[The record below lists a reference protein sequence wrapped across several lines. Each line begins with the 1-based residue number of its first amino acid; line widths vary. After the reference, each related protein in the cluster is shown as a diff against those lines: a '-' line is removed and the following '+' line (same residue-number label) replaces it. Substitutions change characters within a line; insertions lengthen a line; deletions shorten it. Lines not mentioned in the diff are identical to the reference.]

1 MFADDAI
8 AWVITYLLHSTLFL
22 GGAWLASRRL
32 SHWSVRA
39 EEAVWR
45 FALVGGLVTASL
57 QIAAGWEPLAGR
69 WSLPEIGSGSASAA
83 IEAPVAR
90 TASVPAFAPVP
101 ARKET
106 PVREG
111 APATASLPAVSL
123 SAPAVGLAL
132 WVLGA
137 ALLLVRCLASHQG
150 FHRRLKLRPRVVG
163 GTLHAQL
170 ERLSERSG
178 LRRPVRLTCSSRVPV
193 PVALGLRDPE
203 ICVPSRA
210 LVGLT
215 AEQQEGLLAHE
226 LAHVARR
233 DTFWLVF
240 NQVLASVLFFQPL
253 NWVARRR
260 LREISEL
267 LSDEWAVGRTGRP
280 VSLARCL
287 AEVAGWSTRSVRA
300 LPVPGMAD
308 RPSNLG
314 HRIRRLLDE
323 ARSPERPVRPLW
335 LGIGMVALLAFVI
348 AAAPVV
354 SAAVESDEDDAAVMA
369 DLQEPEEPEE
379 DEEEAEAMA
388 EADAE
393 AETEAEE
400 EEEEEEEESWE
411 DIDEEKLRREIEED
425 VKWALDS
432 ESEEMERAFESFGE
446 AFETAFQ
453 GIEPAFEA
461 ALADYEVEFEKAFDL
476 AALEELGDLGDDL
489 AELAEDEE
497 LSPEERERLEK
508 EMERVGREMERVSRE
523 VEESL
528 RPQMEKLQ
536 QDIERSLKP
545 EMEKLQR
552 EIEKTLQPEMEKL
565 HRHLDT
571 MRPEL
576 ERLEKEAH
584 RLKAEGGLS
593 EEERERITREAL
605 RLSREASER
614 ALASEEVR
622 KAIADSQKQ
631 SREAMR
637 KAFEEHRDEIE
648 KMRRE
653 IDDQTRALR
662 DEARRE
668 VERSHRERRR
678 EKGKERER
686 DDN

>member
-8 AWVITYLLHSTLFL
+8 AWVITYLLHSTLLL

-32 SHWSVRA
+32 SRWSVRA

-69 WSLPEIGSGSASAA
+69 WSLPESAPAA
-83 IEAPVAR
+83 LEAPVVR
-90 TASVPAFAPVP
+90 EVSVVPLSPAP
-101 ARKET
+101 ARKVT
-106 PVREG
+106 PVREDV
-111 APATASLPAVSL
+111 PATATLPALSL

-132 WVLGA
+132 WALGA

-150 FHRRLKLRPRVVG
+150 FYRRLKLRPRVVG

-170 ERLSERSG
+170 ERLSEESG

-193 PVALGLRDPE
+193 PVALGLRAPE

-215 AEQQEGLLAHE
+215 PEQQEGLLAHE

-240 NQVLASVLFFQPL
+240 NQILASILFFQPL

-314 HRIRRLLDE
+314 NRIRRLLDE

-335 LGIGMVALLAFVI
+335 LGIAMVALLAFVI

-354 SAAVESDEDDAAVMA
+354 SAAVESEEDEAAVIA
-369 DLQEPEEPEE
+369 DLQDPEE
-379 DEEEAEAMA
+379 DEEAEAIAEAEA
-388 EADAE
+388 E
-393 AETEAEE
+393 AEEAEE
-400 EEEEEEEESWE
+400 EAEEEEEEESWE

-446 AFETAFQ
+446 AFETAFE
-453 GIEPAFEA
+453 GIEPAFA
-461 ALADYEVEFEKAFDL
+461 AAFADYEGEFEKAFDL

-489 AELAEDEE
+489 AELAEDED

-508 EMERVGREMERVSRE
+508 EMERMGREMERVSRE

-545 EMEKLQR
+545 EMEKLHR
-552 EIEKTLQPEMEKL
+552 EIERTLQPEMEKL
-565 HRHLDT
+565 HRQLDA

-593 EEERERITREAL
+593 DEERERITREAL

-614 ALASEEVR
+614 AMASEEVR
-622 KAIADSQKQ
+622 KAIADSQKL
-631 SREAMR
+631 SHEAMR
-637 KAFEEHRDEIE
+637 KAFEAHRDEIE

-668 VERSHRERRR
+668 VERSHRERRKAKEKAR
-678 EKGKERER
+678 EKER
-686 DDN
+686 DDH

>member
-8 AWVITYLLHSTLFL
+8 AWLITYLLHSTLLL

-32 SHWSVRA
+32 ARWSVRA

-45 FALVGGLVTASL
+45 FALLGGILTASL

-69 WSLPEIGSGSASAA
+69 WSLPEIGSGSAPAA
-83 IEAPVAR
+83 VEAPVAR
-90 TASVPAFAPVP
+90 TASAPALAPAPARTVVP
-101 ARKET
+101 AREAA
-106 PVREG
+106 G
-111 APATASLPAVSL
+111 ASLPAVSL

-132 WVLGA
+132 WALGT
-137 ALLLVRCLASHQG
+137 ALLLARSLASYQG
-150 FHRRLKLRPRVVG
+150 FHRRLRLRPRVVG

-170 ERLSERSG
+170 ERLSEDSG
-178 LRRPVRLTCSSRVPV
+178 LRRPVRLSCSSRVPV
-193 PVALGLRDPE
+193 PVALGLREPE
-203 ICVPSRA
+203 ICVPPRA

-240 NQVLASVLFFQPL
+240 SQLLASVLFVQPL

-287 AEVAGWSTRSVRA
+287 AEVAGWSARSVRA

-308 RPSNLG
+308 RPSTLG

-335 LGIGMVALLAFVI
+335 LGIAMVALLAFVI

-354 SAAVESDEDDAAVMA
+354 SAAVDPEEEDAAVTA
-369 DLQEPEEPEE
+369 GVQEPEEPEE
-379 DEEEAEAMA
+379 AEAVEEAE
-388 EADAE
+388 
-393 AETEAEE
+393 EAEE
-400 EEEEEEEESWE
+400 EEEPWEDRDEESLEGEPEEEF
-411 DIDEEKLRREIEED
+411 
-425 VKWALDS
+425 DS
-432 ESEEMERAFESFGE
+432 DPDWESEEMERAFESFGE
-446 AFETAFQ
+446 AFETAFEE
-453 GIEPAFEA
+453 IEPAFEA
-461 ALADYEVEFEKAFDL
+461 AFAGLEGEFEAAFDL
-476 AALEELGDLGDDL
+476 AALEELGDLGGELADL
-489 AELAEDEE
+489 ADDED
-497 LSPEERERLEK
+497 LSPEERALLEK
-508 EMERVGREMERVSRE
+508 EMERMSREMERISRQ

-528 RPQMEKLQ
+528 RPQMERLQ
-536 QDIERSLKP
+536 QEIERTMKP

-552 EIEKTLQPEMEKL
+552 EIERTLQPEMERL
-565 HRHLDT
+565 HQQLES

-576 ERLEKEAH
+576 ERLEAEAR
-584 RLKAEGGLS
+584 RLQAEGGLS

-605 RLSREASER
+605 RLSEEASKR
-614 ALASEEVR
+614 AMASAEVQKAIAESQRQSQEAVR
-622 KAIADSQKQ
+622 KAL
-631 SREAMR
+631 
-637 KAFEEHRDEIE
+637 EEHRGELE

-653 IDDQTRALR
+653 IDEQTRALR
-662 DEARRE
+662 EEARRE

-678 EKGKERER
+678 GKERER
-686 DDN
+686 EEN

>member
-1 MFADDAI
+1 MFASDAI
-8 AWVITYLLHSTLFL
+8 AWVITYLLHSTLLL

-32 SHWSVRA
+32 SRWSVRA

-69 WSLPEIGSGSASAA
+69 WSLPEIGAGSASAA

-90 TASVPAFAPVP
+90 TASVPSFAPVP
-101 ARKET
+101 APREI
-106 PVREG
+106 PVREE
-111 APATASLPAVSL
+111 APATAFLTAVSL
-123 SAPAVGLAL
+123 SAPAVAL
-132 WVLGA
+132 SLWSLGA

-150 FHRRLKLRPRVVG
+150 FYRRLKLRPRVVG

-170 ERLSERSG
+170 EQLSERSG

-193 PVALGLRDPE
+193 PVALGFRDPE

-240 NQVLASVLFFQPL
+240 TQLLASILFFQPL

-300 LPVPGMAD
+300 LPVPGMGD

-335 LGIGMVALLAFVI
+335 LGIAMAALLAFVI

-354 SAAVESDEDDAAVMA
+354 SAAVEAREDAPAVEV
-369 DLQEPEEPEE
+369 DLQEPDEPEEAEEPAEPEEPEE
-379 DEEEAEAMA
+379 PAEAAEPEEE
-388 EADAE
+388 
-393 AETEAEE
+393 
-400 EEEEEEEESWE
+400 W
-411 DIDEEKLRREIEED
+411 EIEEEPD
-425 VKWALDS
+425 W
-432 ESEEMERAFESFGE
+432 ESEEMEQAFESFGE
-446 AFETAFQ
+446 AFETAFE
-453 GIEPAFEA
+453 GMEPAFEGA
-461 ALADYEVEFEKAFDL
+461 FEGLDELDGAFDI
-476 AALEELGDLGDDL
+476 AALEDLEDLGDDL
-489 AELAEDEE
+489 AELAEDEA

-508 EMERVGREMERVSRE
+508 EMERVSREMDRVSRE

-528 RPQMEKLQ
+528 RPHMEKLNQ
-536 QDIERSLKP
+536 EIERSLKP

-552 EIEKTLQPEMEKL
+552 EIEKTLQPEMERL
-565 HRHLDT
+565 HRQLDA

-584 RLKAEGGLS
+584 RLQAEGGLS
-593 EEERERITREAL
+593 DEERERITREAQ
-605 RLSREASER
+605 RLGREASER
-614 ALASEEVR
+614 AMASEEVR

-631 SREAMR
+631 SQEAMR
-637 KAFEEHRDEIE
+637 KALEAHRDEIE
-648 KMRRE
+648 KMKRE
-653 IDDQTRALR
+653 IDVQTRALR

-678 EKGKERER
+678 EKGKDRER